1 MSKDLKDID
10 LKSLPAQFAQLAKK
24 LGRYRVVLFFALV
37 AGVYGFISYQIFT
50 LSSPDTNSSAVDTQ
64 VTSLTPHIDV
74 KIVDQLESLNDN
86 SVNVKALF
94 EKARQNPF
102 AE

>member
-1 MSKDLKDID
+1 MSADIKSLDLKA
-10 LKSLPAQFAQLAKK
+10 LPELFAQTARK
-24 LGRYRVVLFFALV
+24 LSRYRVILFVVFV
-37 AGVYGFISYQIFT
+37 AGIYGFISYKIIT
-50 LSSPDTNSSAVDTQ
+50 LSNPVTDSSSVDTQ

-74 KIVDQLESLNDN
+74 KVVDQLESLQDN
-86 SVNVKALF
+86 SVNVKSLF

>member
-1 MSKDLKDID
+1 MSKDLKDLD
-10 LKSLPAQFAQLAKK
+10 LKALPEQLAQTAQK
-24 LGRYRVVLFFALV
+24 LSRYRILLFVVFV
-37 AGVYGFISYQIFT
+37 AAVYGFISYKIFT
-50 LSSPDTNSSAVDTQ
+50 LSSPTTDSSSVDTQ

-74 KIVDQLESLNDN
+74 KIVDQLESLKDN
-86 SVNVKALF
+86 SVNVKTLF

>member
-1 MSKDLKDID
+1 MSTDLKDID
-10 LKSLPAQFAQLAKK
+10 LKSLPDRFAQLTKK
-24 LGRYRVVLFFALV
+24 LSRYRVLLFVVFV
-37 AGVYGFISYQIFT
+37 AGVYGFICYKIFV
-50 LSSPDTNSSAVDTQ
+50 LSSPKTNDDAVSTQ

-94 EKARQNPF
+94 DHARNNPF
-102 AE
+102 SE

>member
-1 MSKDLKDID
+1 MSTDLKDLDI
-10 LKSLPAQFAQLAKK
+10 KALPEQLAQLGHK
-24 LGRYRVVLFFALV
+24 LNRYRVILFAVFV
-37 AGVYGFISYQIFT
+37 AGVYGFISYKIFV
-50 LSSPDTNSSAVDTQ
+50 LSNPSTDTNNVSTQ

-74 KIVDQLESLNDN
+74 RVVDQLESLQDN

-94 EKARQNPF
+94 KNARQNPF